1 MLNQHTGVYNTMNTR
16 YDTPEWK
23 ELERIQNLP
32 CYWNQDIIT
41 ITALMDDEQFK
52 AHVERYRIKNEE
64 EL

>member
-1 MLNQHTGVYNTMNTR
+1 MNTR
-16 YDTPEWK
+16 YSSPEWK

-32 CYWNQDIIT
+32 CYWNQDIMT
-41 ITALMDDEQFK
+41 ITAFMDDEQFK